1 MMTAMY
7 HALQLLK
14 TGGES
19 TSVSFFS
26 FSSIR
31 FMAYWLDEGRA
42 DWQTV
47 YMLQG
52 HQLAIL

>member
-1 MMTAMY
+1 MTAMY